1 MPLTSTL
8 SVLEKLLSN
17 DSIPNIDKLI
27 ELQHLVGVLPYYV
40 EPEKLVD
47 RLPFEKY
54 KDDKEISSMLRL
66 AQIQLHLCFREK
78 EFHHAR
84 IEEAFKCVHLDKRPQ
99 AGNSDL
105 YLRIKYT
112 DLRTDYQFLF
122 APTVTDVHF
131 VELINKK
138 LLLVNSVPETY
149 AKSSLRWLTREVE
162 FKVLFFV
169 LLNGSDFRKKSILL
183 YLMESNLFAASEAAG
198 PDIEL
203 IYKKFHDHGS
213 ILKEYFDLTVAG
225 KFIAY
230 DKFEELLTFFSE
242 LPLLHQLITLKKD
255 MLVENYLENNIA
267 LLPRFY
273 ESLYIDKIRTR
284 FVDIGRDRTEDL
296 LHRMIVSEKLPP
308 GTAIDQLEG
317 LVTFGT
323 EADDAGYD
331 KFNDHIKDVSEL
343 VSKIETVVEGP
354 K

>member
-8 SVLEKLLSN
+8 NVLEKLLSN

-47 RLPFEKY
+47 RLPFDKY
-54 KDDKEISSMLRL
+54 KDDREISSMLRF

-78 EFHHAR
+78 EFHHDR
-84 IEEAFKCVHLDKRPQ
+84 IEEAFKCVQLDKRPQ
-99 AGNSDL
+99 PDNSDL

-112 DLRTDYQFLF
+112 DLLTDYQYLF
-122 APTVTDVHF
+122 APTVTDVQF

-138 LLLVNSVPETY
+138 LLLVNSLPETY
-149 AKSSLRWLTREVE
+149 AKSSIRWLTREVE

-169 LLNGSDFRKKSILL
+169 LLNGSDFRKKNILA
-183 YLMESNLFAASEAAG
+183 YLAESNLFTMSEISG

-203 IYKKFHDHGS
+203 IYKKFHDHSS
-213 ILKEYFDLTVAG
+213 ILKEYFDLTLAG
-225 KFIAY
+225 KFIPY
-230 DKFEELLTFFSE
+230 EKFDELLAFFTE

-273 ESLYIDKIRTR
+273 ESIYIDKIRTR
-284 FVDIGRDRTEDL
+284 FVDIGRDRLEDL
-296 LHRMIVSEKLPP
+296 LHRMIVKEKLPP

-317 LVTFGT
+317 LVVFGT
-323 EADDAGYD
+323 DAEDADYD
-331 KFNDHIKDVSEL
+331 KFNEHVKDVSEL
-343 VSKIETVVEGP
+343 VSKIETMVSGSN
-354 K
+354 